1 MIRLLPLL
9 LFPIAELWLLL
20 ELGDVLGAWPV
31 IGWCLATVFFGM
43 WLIRRQASALGDFVR
58 NAQND
63 VRRGIRPTT
72 FEPGGHALWAFAGVL
87 FAFPGVISDVIA
99 VGLITRGFIMRLR
112 RPKPPRQRTYTTS
125 SPNAG
130 SIEVDVLPPGEV
142 QSPFNKRPRV
152 IDVD

>member
-1 MIRLLPLL
+1 MIRLLPFL
-9 LFPIAELWLLL
+9 LFPIAELWVLL

-31 IGWCLATVFFGM
+31 IAWCIATVVLGL
-43 WLIRRQASALGDFVR
+43 WVIRRQASVVGEFVR

-63 VRRGIRPTT
+63 MRRGIRPAA
-72 FEPGGHALWAFAGVL
+72 FEPGGHAMWAFAGVL
-87 FAFPGVISDVIA
+87 LAFPGVITDVIA
-99 VGLITRGFIMRLR
+99 VVLVVRGLIRRAR
-112 RPKPPRQRTYTTS
+112 RPKPPKRNYTTT

-142 QSPFNKRPRV
+142 RSPFNKRPRV

>member
-1 MIRLLPLL
+1 MIRLLPFL
-9 LFPIAELWLLL
+9 LFPIAELWVLL

-31 IGWCLATVFFGM
+31 VAWCLLTVTFGL
-43 WLIRRQASALGDFVR
+43 WLIRRQASALGEFVR
-58 NAQND
+58 NAQAD
-63 VRRGIRPTT
+63 VRRGIRPSP

-99 VGLITRGFIMRLR
+99 VGLIVRGFIMRMR
-112 RPKPPRQRTYTTS
+112 RPKPAPRTYTTT

-142 QSPFNKRPRV
+142 RSPFNKRPRV